1 MKDWSREDRR
11 QRERL
16 EKQASVG
23 ERLNVVGLL
32 NGVGMDD
39 AVHQRSA
46 ADVLT
51 KFRNA
56 AQSRARTIASL
67 NARHDAYL
75 AKAALVEKF
84 NRLHPLLQ
92 RRTPA
97 SPTSDIPVGE
107 RDDARDDRIG
117 PDLRDHV
124 RVTDAGGSMDADA
137 RTRESHFAGQGGK
150 ELGAR
155 EFKAELNLSI
165 EQMRA
170 LATALVT
177 HSRYF

>member
-1 MKDWSREDRR
+1 MKDLTQAQQDRR
-11 QRERL
+11 FRKAL
-16 EKQASVG
+16 EA
-23 ERLNVVGLL
+23 
-32 NGVGMDD
+32 
-39 AVHQRSA
+39 RSIDQGR
-46 ADVLT
+46 ADVAGSLNRLAVQDGMQQSAGVILS
-51 KFRNA
+51 KLRLA
-56 AQSRARTIASL
+56 AQGRRRTVGDT
-67 NARHDAYL
+67 NARHDAML
-75 AKAALVEKF
+75 AKAVLVEKF
-84 NRLHPLLQ
+84 NRLHPLA

-124 RVTDAGGSMDADA
+124 RVTDAGGRMDADA
-137 RTRESHFAGQGGK
+137 RTRESHFAGQGGR

-155 EFKAELNLSI
+155 EFKADLNLSV